1 MFINLTNIDFCP
13 CNNGNSGG
21 GGSGEDVKLQSKF
34 AKYTINGEYVID
46 PDEGYDGLSSVGITP
61 SNGAVNFLVPAAD

>member
-21 GGSGEDVKLQSKF
+21 GSGEDVKLQTKGV
-34 AKYTINGEYVID
+34 KYTINGV
-46 PDEGYDGLSSVGITP
+46 YDNI
-61 SNGAVNFLVPAAD
+61 